1 VTREQLLHLLRAS
14 AQVLH
19 DRGAEHLQGELVVI
33 GSQSIL
39 GQYPGAPAGFTRSM
53 EVDIY
58 PLRDPAMAEYIDGA
72 LGEGSVFHRTYGYY
86 AQGVAPE
93 TATLPAGWRERLI
106 EVVSPAR
113 IRAVGLCIEVH
124 DLAISKY
131 VAGRDKD
138 LEFNHQLARYKLAR
152 KSVLLDRL
160 AATELDDERRRLVR
174 GRIALHFRVPGR

>member
-138 LEFNHQLARYKLAR
+138 LEFNHELVRYKLAR